1 MRISDWSSDVCSS
14 DLSPI
19 HGRMREAIAASRI
32 AQKSLNLC
40 NNARTMI
47 DIAKAGGG
55 IGIFPRPMVRGEVA
69 SGALAPIDGMPALA
83 PVEFHVAMRVADTEP
98 VLTQIFERAAKLNLA
113 EVQIGRAH
121 SELQSLMR
129 ISYAVL
135 CWKKKKKT

>member
-1 MRISDWSSDVCSS
+1 MWLASPAVASAFAGGEATLPVWSLASH
-14 DLSPI
+14 SPI
-19 HGRMREAIAASRI
+19 HGRMRDAIAASRI

-55 IGIFPRPMVRGEVA
+55 IGIFPRPLVRSEVA
-69 SGALAPIDGMPALA
+69 SGALALIDAMPALA

-113 EVQIGRAH
+113 KA
-121 SELQSLMR
+121 LN
-129 ISYAVL
+129 
-135 CWKKKKKT
+135 